1 MAYTPTT
8 WVDNVPPTLNVD
20 ALNNAETQYQKV
32 LDDAPVDD
40 IPAVPSLRTLGGGA
54 QQSAAG
60 NHSH

>member
-8 WVDNVPPTLNVD
+8 WVNNVPPTLFHVF
-20 ALNNAETQYQKV
+20 LNNAETQYQKV

-40 IPAVPSLRTLGGGA
+40 ITANPSLRTLGTGA
-54 QQSAAG
+54 QQASAG